1 MTSEPPVLTVQGL
14 RVHDRKT
21 GALIVDGFDLALGEG
36 ELVALVGPSGSGKS
50 TVANAMIGLLPP
62 GLETI
67 GGSCTIEGVNM
78 LNATQLQL
86 RRVRGRALAY
96 LPQDPMAALN
106 PVLSCGCQVEEPLRL
121 HTKMDARQRR
131 DAVLDLLGKMG
142 LSDPRR
148 IYGAF
153 PSDISGGQR
162 QRVMMAM
169 ATILEPKVLIAD
181 EPTTALDPDTAVRIM
196 LLYEQ
201 LRTRHGSAVLMI
213 SHDRGLVRANATRVI
228 GMSLGRVEPWVDN
241 RTETTGARLRIQPS
255 KPHPLIAEEAAK
267 IVDVTKR
274 YNYHSTAKGK
284 TAAPP
289 VLDRVSLDL
298 RRSEVVGLLGAS
310 GSGKTTLGRCIAGLV
325 APDQGQVLVNGSPTQ
340 ARTRRRA
347 PHPVQIV
354 YQSPYSS
361 LNPVMSV
368 GESVAEGSR
377 AAGEASFVRLERA
390 ARSLELVGLPR
401 TYLARRPA
409 ALSGGERQRVV
420 IARALQANPA
430 VLIADE
436 PTASLDE
443 ASKWQ
448 ILELL
453 GRLAKQSGL
462 AVLLI
467 SHDIAIVNRACD
479 RVFCLAEG
487 RLKDVSGDLSLAST
501 EYSGNEPWK
510 D

>member
-1 MTSEPPVLTVQGL
+1 MSSEPPVLTVQGL
-14 RVHDRKT
+14 RVHGRET
-21 GALIVDGFDLALGEG
+21 GALIVDGFDLTLREG

-67 GGSCTIEGVNM
+67 GGSCTIEGVNV
-78 LNATQLQL
+78 LAATQLQL

-106 PVLSCGCQVEEPLRL
+106 PVLSCGFQVEEPLRL
-121 HTKMDARQRR
+121 HTKMDARQRQ
-131 DAVLDLLGKMG
+131 DAVLDLLGQMG
-142 LSDPRR
+142 LSEPRR

-181 EPTTALDPDTAVRIM
+181 EPTTALDPDTAFRIIS
-196 LLYEQ
+196 LFEQ
-201 LRTRHGSAVLMI
+201 LRTRHGTAVLLI
-213 SHDRGLVRANATRVI
+213 SHDLSLVRARATRVM
-228 GMSLGRVEPWVDN
+228 GMSHGGVVPWVDN
-241 RTETTGARLRIQPS
+241 PADTIGTRLGFQPS
-255 KPHPLIAEEAAK
+255 KLHPLIADEA
-267 IVDVTKR
+267 VRVSDVTKS
-274 YNYHSTAKGK
+274 YNHHVTA
-284 TAAPP
+284 TRRTPMPP
-289 VLDRVSLDL
+289 VLDRVSLEI

-325 APDQGQVLVNGSPTQ
+325 VPDQGQVLVNGLPTLS
-340 ARTRRRA
+340 RTRRRA

-377 AAGEASFVRLERA
+377 TAGEASSLRLERA

-409 ALSGGERQRVV
+409 ELSGGERQRVV
-420 IARALQANPA
+420 IARALQANPS

-448 ILELL
+448 ILQLI

-467 SHDIAIVNRACD
+467 SHDMAIVNRACD
-479 RVFCLAEG
+479 RVFRLAEG
-487 RLKDVSGDLSLAST
+487 RLEDVSGNLPLAPT
-501 EYSGNEPWK
+501 EYC
-510 D
+510 